1 MQLLV
6 EIMGSC
12 QLSVVCFLLSSVEFF
27 HEEEP
32 QEIIHATGEFVE
44 TRTDGSLLNDPT

>member
-27 HEEEP
+27 HEE
-32 QEIIHATGEFVE
+32 QERIHATGELME
-44 TRTDGSLLNDPT
+44 HGQTGHY